1 MKIIALA
8 GAYNSGKTTVLKQL
22 VATLV
27 GMGGRLATKVS
38 YGRDERCSILYNG
51 QVVGVCSGGDDD
63 KTVKGNFR
71 FFSKNGCT
79 VGITACRSVSE
90 CASVAAVKT
99 GALRLGRQL
108 PYYVGKMRE
117 KRTRRIAVDRQ
128 TVQQLIAMI

>member
-8 GAYNSGKTTVLKQL
+8 GACNSGKTTVLKQL
-22 VATLV
+22 IATLL
-27 GMGGRLATKVS
+27 GNGGHLTTKVS

-63 KTVKGNFR
+63 KTVNANFK
-71 FFSKNGCT
+71 FFFKNGCA

-90 CASVAAVKT
+90 CASVTAVKT

-117 KRTRRIAVDRQ
+117 KRNRRIAVDAQ